1 MSHKSAARSIVQ
13 ITIVFLA
20 AFPALAAAQTP
31 PTPPAK
37 TPEQAALAEPRA
49 PRNLIVPDEGKL
61 LLTAGFT
68 DVDGTGGG
76 GLVPMA
82 LITGY
87 GTDISYGANAHVTD
101 IEVKDYDLRTYGF
114 GIGIADRVEF
124 SATKHKLKVT
134 GTALK
139 GVRIDQDI
147 YGVKVR
153 VAGDA
158 IYGQDSWLPQIAVG
172 AEFKRNGGI
181 DNAGPVTSVKQLGAR
196 DENGTDL
203 YVTAT
208 KVFLSQSLLLNVTLR
223 HTKANQFG
231 LLGYGGDE
239 NDSAKLN
246 FETTVG
252 YLLTRKL
259 AIGAEFRDKPDSLG
273 ADDEGAAWD
282 AFVAWTPNRHISLV
296 AAYLNLGNIL
306 GPATT
311 VNHDQDGIYLSAQV
325 GF

>member
-1 MSHKSAARSIVQ
+1 MPPKSAFAFIA
-13 ITIVFLA
+13 FLP
-20 AFPALAAAQTP
+20 AFAAAQTP
-31 PTPPAK
+31 PTTPPK
-37 TPEQAALAEPRA
+37 TPQQAALAEPRA

-87 GTDISYGANAHVTD
+87 GTNISYGANAHITE
-101 IEVKDYDLRTYGF
+101 IEVKDYDLRTF
-114 GIGIADRVEF
+114 GVGVGIADRIEL

-134 GTALK
+134 GTALE

-158 IYGQDSWLPQIAVG
+158 VYGQNSWLPQIAVG

-181 DNAGPVTSVKQLGAR
+181 ENAGSITSVKQLGAR

-208 KVFLSQSLLLNVTLR
+208 KVFLAQSLLVNVTLR

-239 NDSAKLN
+239 DDSAKVN

-252 YLLTRKL
+252 YLLTRKF
-259 AIGAEFRDKPDSLG
+259 AIGAEYRDKPDNLG

-282 AFVAWTPNRHISLV
+282 AFVAWAPNRHVSVV

-311 VNHDQDGIYLSAQV
+311 VNHDQDGFYLSAQV

>member
-1 MSHKSAARSIVQ
+1 MTPKSALTLIA
-13 ITIVFLA
+13 F
-20 AFPALAAAQTP
+20 FPALVAAQTP
-31 PTPPAK
+31 PTTPPK
-37 TPEQAALAEPRA
+37 TAQQTALAEPRA

-87 GTDISYGANAHVTD
+87 GTNISYGANAHITE
-101 IEVKDYDLRTYGF
+101 IEVKDYDLRTFGV
-114 GIGIADRVEF
+114 GIGIADRIEL

-134 GTALK
+134 GTALE

-158 IYGQDSWLPQIAVG
+158 VYGQNSWLPQIAVG

-181 DNAGPVTSVKQLGAR
+181 ENAGPVTSVKQLGAR

-208 KVFLSQSLLLNVTLR
+208 KVFLAQSLLVNVTLR

-239 NDSAKLN
+239 DNGAKLN

-259 AIGAEFRDKPDSLG
+259 AVGAEYRDKHDHLG

-282 AFVAWTPNRHISLV
+282 AFVAWAPNRHFSVV

-311 VNHDQDGIYLSAQV
+311 INHDQDGFYLSAQV